1 MSWETIEIL
10 IRVFTGIFLC
20 SVTGSVLF
28 LYWKLISRR
37 LEKKGNARLNYA
49 ILKIILVSFFVPV
62 LSVIFENISHETLLF
77 STTTVIRRITEAIG
91 IVWIS
96 GAAVT
101 CCFYILKFIQLK
113 KALYNACICDK
124 KVQHI
129 AEICRDKLGVRRN
142 IEVYQSYQVPV
153 PFICGFL
160 WPKIILPEEQYTRQ
174 ELEIILLHE
183 LEHYKQKDILWKLL
197 CNFMACVHWFN
208 PLKKEICRQIEDWSE
223 VYCDVHVLKTFGSLK
238 QYFNTIISIATGK
251 SGYRQYL
258 ASALYENSR
267 GLELRMRRT
276 ASIRKMA
283 GIPWKSAQIFF
294 VCFCTLGAAT
304 ISGAAYGYYRGYL
317 YLEDATSIKIEEE
330 QDPPKVM
337 RERKRAGTSAAK
349 QKMMKGEVP
358 GKEEDA
364 LIDWWPESQEFL
376 TSRLFEALKGDNIQ
390 ILMMTSED
398 EGTKV
403 RNDQILVGI
412 VEPDGTQRFVTD
424 AIALE
429 YTFKIRQSGSYQI
442 FVENQSKKKLQV
454 AGVYSLLHKAHL
466 SEQ

>member
-20 SVTGSVLF
+20 SITGSVLF
-28 LYWKLISRR
+28 LYWKLISGR

-49 ILKIILVSFFVPV
+49 ILKIIIVSFFVPV
-62 LSVIFENISHETLLF
+62 LSVIFERISHETLLF
-77 STTTVIRRITEAIG
+77 STTTVIRRITEVIG

-96 GAAVT
+96 GAVVT

-124 KVQHI
+124 KIQHI
-129 AEICRDKLGVRRN
+129 AGNCRDKLGVRRN

-160 WPKIILPEEQYTRQ
+160 RPKIILPEEQYTKQ

-197 CNFMACVHWFN
+197 CNLMACVHWFN

-294 VCFCTLGAAT
+294 VCFCTLGVAT
-304 ISGAAYGYYRGYL
+304 ISGASYGYYRGYL

-337 RERKRAGTSAAK
+337 GEKKRAGMFAVNQRTM
-349 QKMMKGEVP
+349 QDDVP
-358 GKEEDA
+358 GKEKDIW
-364 LIDWWPESQEFL
+364 IDWWPEAGESLISGKFRAE
-376 TSRLFEALKGDNIQ
+376 EGDTIH
-390 ILMMTSED
+390 IMLMTSED
-398 EGTKV
+398 ENTKV
-403 RNDQILVGI
+403 KNSEILAGVI
-412 VEPDGTQRFVTD
+412 QPDGTQRFVSD
-424 AIALE
+424 KDQLQHSFQIRKSGE
-429 YTFKIRQSGSYQI
+429 YRF
-442 FVENQSKKKLQV
+442 FVENQTDKKIQLAGDYELISKKNK
-454 AGVYSLLHKAHL
+454 
-466 SEQ
+466 